1 MVKILPLPLTGS
13 VGSMEPRRT
22 LPGMLWK
29 SRMFMPP
36 KILDGLHNLA
46 FVNAVERELLCVVLY
61 PDVHA
66 VCLIFAVDGEI
77 DADLAACCNI
87 VRAADAEDNVAGCG
101 SYGLGSIR
109 GDLGSGSF
117 VTGLGSIL
125 WEAREWGCW

>member
-1 MVKILPLPLTGS
+1 
-13 VGSMEPRRT
+13 MEPRRT
-22 LPGMLWK
+22 LPGDALEVEDVHAA
-29 SRMFMPP
+29 

-87 VRAADAEDNVAGCG
+87 VYAADAEDNVTGCG

-109 GDLGSGSF
+109 GNLGSGSIRGNLGSGSF
-117 VTGLGSIL
+117 VTGLGSIRGRL
-125 WEAREWGCW
+125 GEWGCW